1 VLVVERHDVTAR
13 GEAAQ
18 IVQGPVIAEPDIG
31 PDLGGALVGR
41 GSEYAKADGQPG
53 GRRAGHPGQL
63 PGADHADGRDR
74 GCGRLPGGRRR
85 GALVELFTHGP

>member
-1 VLVVERHDVTAR
+1 MLVVERHDVAAC

-31 PDLGGALVGR
+31 PDLGGAVVGG
-41 GSEYAKADGQPG
+41 GSEHAEADGQPG

-63 PGADHADGRDR
+63 PGAHHADGRDR
-74 GCGRLPGGRRR
+74 GSGRLPGGRRR
-85 GALVELFTHGP
+85 GALV